1 MASRPLRILRLIAR
15 LNIGGPARHVTILN
29 RGLRERG
36 HDTMLVFGPVDEGE
50 GSLEDLASGI
60 PVRRVPELGRRLR
73 FGGDLVAFVR
83 ILRLMFALRPDVV
96 HTHTAKAGALGRLA
110 ALVFNWTRRRDHRAL
125 VVHTFHGHVLSGYFG
140 RVGDWLVRTTER
152 LLATMTDCVIA
163 ISQGQRS
170 DLTERFK
177 VCPSSK
183 VMVVPLG
190 LDLDELLDMPA
201 SFPSLRDTLAIPAGA
216 VVVGYVGRFVP
227 IKNLSHLLE
236 AFALVVKAAPS
247 AVLIMAGDGPLRGQ
261 LEAQASSL
269 GLEASLRFT
278 GWQRDLRSLYATC
291 DVVALTS
298 LSEGTPVALIEAMAA
313 GRAVVG
319 TAVGGVPDVIT
330 HGRTGLL
337 VPLTGRETIADAII
351 RLVEGPDLRRQIGRA
366 ARDDV
371 RARFHSERLVRDVEG
386 VYVAGLRRLR
396 APATPNE
403 G

>member
-1 MASRPLRILRLIAR
+1 MASRPLRIVRLIAR

-36 HDTMLVFGPVDEGE
+36 HDTVLVFGPVDAGE
-50 GSLEDLASGI
+50 GSLEDLASSM

-73 FGGDLVAFVR
+73 FGGDVVAFAR
-83 ILRLMFALRPDVV
+83 ILHLMFALRPDVV

-110 ALVFNWTRRRDHRAL
+110 ALVFNWTRRRAHRAL

-140 RVGDWLVRTTER
+140 SVGDWLVRTTER
-152 LLATMTDCVIA
+152 LLATVTDCVIA
-163 ISQGQRS
+163 ISEGQRA
-170 DLTERFK
+170 DLTDRFS

-183 VMVVPLG
+183 VTVVPLG
-190 LDLDELLDMPA
+190 LDLDDLLDMPA

-227 IKNLSHLLE
+227 IKNLSQLLE
-236 AFALVVKAAPS
+236 AFALVVRAEPG
-247 AVLIMAGDGPLRGQ
+247 AVLIMAGDGPLRGP
-261 LEAQASSL
+261 LEAHVASL
-269 GLEASLRFT
+269 GLEMSLRFT

-330 HGRTGLL
+330 HERTGLL
-337 VPLTGRETIADAII
+337 VPPTGREAIAAALI
-351 RLVEGPDLRRQIGRA
+351 RLVGGAAFRRQLGHA

-371 RARFHSERLVRDVEG
+371 RARFRSERLVRDVEG
-386 VYVAGLRRLR
+386 LYAAGLGRVR
-396 APATPNE
+396 APVRPRKS
-403 G
+403 